1 MSAATPTS
9 PDSVAP
15 EQVFEDATG
24 PADPVAS
31 AQPAEILLSLED
43 LPVGGRGVI
52 VSVKDEFAYLYL
64 LRLGLIV
71 GAEVELVRVVSRGTM
86 RIVRVDSGELALRS
100 ESARGITVRLEVG

>member
-1 MSAATPTS
+1 MSAATSTS
-9 PDSVAP
+9 PDR
-15 EQVFEDATG
+15 VFQQDSG
-24 PADPVAS
+24 PASTA
-31 AQPAEILLSLED
+31 PATHDDLVSLED

-71 GAEVELVRVVSRGTM
+71 GAEVELVRAVSRGRM

-100 ESARGITVRLEVG
+100 ESARGILVRMEKRA